1 MILRSNSVTRL
12 TKRASSALFVVLL
25 ALVLAGCGK
34 EEDGEEE
41 KALPEGALEKVYERG
56 PLKVVLTLDNPTPTI
71 ADQITFVM
79 EMAVSEDYEVTP
91 PKFGEKLEEFGISDF
106 TEAQPK
112 LDDHGVVRSSRTYL
126 LEPFLSGDYV
136 IPAMT
141 FRFRKA
147 DDSEEK
153 GHELETEE
161 IVVVVSSLLPEEA
174 DDLEIHEIEPPAELA
189 KPTSHWLWPL
199 LGGGLAVILAVL
211 FMVFWPRRKNGLPK
225 GVRIPAHEIA
235 FAALEKL
242 VADDLAEKG
251 ELKHFYQRISDILR
265 HYIENRFG
273 LQAPDRTTEEFLH
286 ELRSG
291 GGLDEFHQPLLGR
304 FLQHCD
310 LVKFAEH
317 QPSRDDIQ
325 ETFDSCKNFIL
336 ETKDSALAPARP

>member
-1 MILRSNSVTRL
+1 
-12 TKRASSALFVVLL
+12 
-25 ALVLAGCGK
+25 
-34 EEDGEEE
+34 
-41 KALPEGALEKVYERG
+41 
-56 PLKVVLTLDNPTPTI
+56 
-71 ADQITFVM
+71 
-79 EMAVSEDYEVTP
+79 
-91 PKFGEKLEEFGISDF
+91 
-106 TEAQPK
+106 
-112 LDDHGVVRSSRTYL
+112 
-126 LEPFLSGDYV
+126 
-136 IPAMT
+136 MT

-174 DDLEIHEIEPPAELA
+174 DDLEIHEIEPPVELA
-189 KPTSHWLWPL
+189 KPTTHWLWPL
-199 LGGGLAVILAVL
+199 LGGGFAVILAVL
-211 FMVFWPRRKNGLPK
+211 FMVFWPRRKNGLSK
-225 GVRIPAHEIA
+225 AMRIPAHEIA
-235 FAALEKL
+235 FAALEEL

-265 HYIENRFG
+265 HYIENRFE

-291 GGLDEFHQPLLGR
+291 GGLDESHQPLLGR

-336 ETKDSALAPARP
+336 ETKESALAPARP